1 MLKLLERKEGNQCY
15 KYQELT
21 GSSIKL
27 AFTSKVLIYAK
38 NVKGRVRIRQ

>member
-15 KYQELT
+15 KFQDLI

-27 AFTSKVLIYAK
+27 AFTSSNDYDSNHWL
-38 NVKGRVRIRQ
+38 